1 MSSADWQVL
10 GSQFYR
16 KVDIYE
22 MLWDEMR
29 LDSFIVAIA
38 HYGGPIAMVRD
49 PRMAHLHPAAAN
61 DSKLRIYTSSGALL
75 STVAWDHK
83 GLVQMAWNSA
93 EQLVCVL
100 VDGQVVIYSL
110 HGERLSNFSLPPACK
125 HDGVAEAVMWLD
137 GLVVRTSNSN
147 ELYSL
152 LNYAEPRTTK
162 LADAGL
168 PSPPTSICVLG
179 GTRQTDLDVFVSTA
193 DGSIVVVDKKTAE
206 DQLIDSGP
214 FALSCISA
222 SGQLLAAFSEGGT
235 LHIMS
240 TDFTRHVCQYDT
252 RSKPPTQMVW
262 CGEGAV
268 VMHWDGI
275 LLLVGLQGDFVKY
288 SYDGPVLLCSENDGV
303 RILTNTTHEW
313 LHAVHDSMESVFKQ
327 HSQSPAARL
336 FTAQHAFE
344 QHHGNAAEYLR
355 LIDEE
360 DAKMKKAAD
369 AAAEAGD
376 AKAKKLGPK
385 PALRSAID
393 ACLTAAAHE
402 FSPPTQQQ
410 LLKAAAYGKLF
421 ASHYPAD
428 KFVDMCR
435 ILRVLNAI
443 RHPSI
448 GIPLT
453 YTQYLALEAD
463 CIIDRLTARHEYL
476 LAIRVCQYLKMEVDR
491 VIVHWACTKIK
502 ASEDDDADE
511 EDAAPAGQKKA
522 GGRISDEKL
531 GEMIIS
537 KLLSCPGI
545 SFAPIATTA
554 YRYGRRALAVMVL
567 EYEPLA
573 ENQVPLLLSMKED
586 ELALDKAI
594 ASGDTDL
601 VYMCILHCHKTRQ
614 QKDFFA
620 LLKDRALARQLY
632 ISYCKQT
639 DLPALKAFYYF
650 LQHPVDAANV
660 AVLQAYQK
668 ADYKDR
674 VQLLRLAL
682 EFYDKD
688 KQSAFTAKATEEQL
702 KLLEIEKEQELTQ
715 HAANPADS
723 CVDEP
728 LSYLLKLHVLS
739 GDKKRVA
746 KLASQFKVSD
756 TRLWHLQV
764 KAFAGAG
771 QWEELWRLVAES
783 KKAPP
788 IGYLP
793 FIEACV
799 EQKEMM
805 EAVRYIDRLPDHRTQ
820 IEWLCAIGQWKEAAD
835 LAAKHRDTEA
845 LHMIRQSCRNP
856 QVLEHIK
863 ELSNNM
869 PRQ

>member
-1 MSSADWQVL
+1 MSSAEWQVL
-10 GSQFYR
+10 GSTFYR

-29 LDSFIVAIA
+29 LDDFIVAIA
-38 HYGGPIAMVRD
+38 HYGGPIAMVRN
-49 PRMAHLHPAAAN
+49 PHSQSTHHSSPA
-61 DSKLRIYTSSGALL
+61 DHKLRIYTSSGSLL

-83 GLVQMAWNSA
+83 GLVQMGWNNA
-93 EQLVCVL
+93 EQLVCVF
-100 VDGQVVIYSL
+100 VDGSILIYSL
-110 HGERLSNFSLPPACK
+110 HGERLSNFNLPPACK
-125 HDGVAEAVMWLD
+125 HDGVAEAVLWLD

-147 ELYSL
+147 ELYSFV
-152 LNYAEPRTTK
+152 NYAEPRTTK
-162 LADAGL
+162 LADTGL
-168 PSPPTSICVLG
+168 PTPPTSLAVLG
-179 GTRQTDLDVFVSTA
+179 GQRQMDLEVFVATA
-193 DGSIVVVDKKTAE
+193 DGSLIVVDKKTAE

-214 FALSCISA
+214 FALTTISA
-222 SGQLLAAFSEGGT
+222 SGNLLAAFSEGGT
-235 LHIMS
+235 LHVMT

-252 RSKPPTQMVW
+252 RSKPPKQMVW

-275 LLLVGLQGDFVKY
+275 LLLVGMQGDFVKY
-288 SYDGPVLLCSENDGV
+288 SYDGPLLLCSEADGV

-313 LHAVHDSMESVFKQ
+313 LHVVHESMESVFKVG
-327 HSQSPAARL
+327 STTPAARL
-336 FTAQHAFE
+336 FDAQEAFE

-360 DAKMKKAAD
+360 DQKLKREAD

-376 AKAKKLGPK
+376 TKAKKLGPK
-385 PALRSAID
+385 PALRAAID
-393 ACLTAAAHE
+393 ACMTAAAHE

-421 ASHYPAD
+421 ASNYPAD
-428 KFVDMCR
+428 KFVDLCR

-453 YTQYLALEAD
+453 YTQYLALEAE
-463 CIIDRLTARHEYL
+463 CIIDRLIARYEYL
-476 LAIRVCQYLKMEVDR
+476 LAIRICQYLKMDLDK

-511 EDAAPAGQKKA
+511 EEAGAGGGQKRA
-522 GGRISDEKL
+522 GRLSDEKL

-537 KLLSCPGI
+537 KLVLVPGI
-545 SFAPIATTA
+545 SYAPIATTA
-554 YRYGRRALAVMVL
+554 FRYGRRALAVMVL

-601 VYMCILHCHKTRQ
+601 VYMCILHCHKTRA

-620 LLKDRALARQLY
+620 LIKDRTLARQLY
-632 ISYCKQT
+632 ISYCKAT

-650 LQHPVDAANV
+650 MQHPVDAANV
-660 AVLQAYQK
+660 AVLQAY
-668 ADYKDR
+668 ACVDYKDR
-674 VQLLRLAL
+674 INLLKLAL

-688 KQSAFTAKATEEQL
+688 KNQQFNAKATEEQI
-702 KLLEIEKEQELTQ
+702 KLLEIEKEQELQQ
-715 HAANPADS
+715 HSANPADS

-728 LSYLLKLHVLS
+728 LAYLLKVHVLA

-746 KLASQFKVSD
+746 KLQSQFKVSD
-756 TRLWHLQV
+756 VRMWHLQV
-764 KAFAGAG
+764 KAFASAG
-771 QWEELWRLVAES
+771 QWEELWKLVAES
-783 KKAPP
+783 KKAPV

-799 EQKEMM
+799 EAKELS
-805 EAVRYIDRLPDHRTQ
+805 EAVKYIERLPDHRTQ
-820 IEWLCAIGQWKEAAD
+820 IEWLCAIGNWKEAAD

-845 LHMIRQSCRNP
+845 LQMIRQSCRNQ

-863 ELSNNM
+863 ELQQNM